1 MISYDKSSEDMEVD
15 LEDQMDQ
22 MDQEAQE
29 DQENLLA
36 QVDLIQ
42 PHPNNP
48 SNLPQM

>member
-1 MISYDKSSEDMEVD
+1 MEVD

-22 MDQEAQE
+22 EGQEAQE
-29 DQENLLA
+29 DQEDLA
-36 QVDLIQ
+36 VQEDLIQ

>member
-1 MISYDKSSEDMEVD
+1 MEVD

-29 DQENLLA
+29 DQGDLKA
-36 QVDLIQ
+36 QADLIQ

-48 SNLPQM
+48 SNLLQM